1 MANET
6 ALKTLDPIAKDP
18 RVKRVFKDEFGLWLD
33 LAPGYCSSRDHV
45 APSSEAA
52 VGAHLICEES
62 VRDLWFKYR
71 GVKSCDCEQCA
82 RTPRDPLAA
91 APAKTIAGR
100 PMIDLPSSRPS
111 GRVSVTP
118 QEGVTLP
125 NEKRALKATR
135 ASRIQGEVDAI
146 GHSGGSIHKWR
157 CPKCGMWVREDIGKR
172 CAACHAKEDTQLV
185 TQENA

>member
-6 ALKTLDPIAKDP
+6 TLKTLDPIAKDP
-18 RVKRVFKDEFGLWLD
+18 RVKRVFKDEFGLWLE
-33 LAPGYCSSRDHV
+33 LVPGYCSSRDHV

-82 RTPRDPLAA
+82 STPRDSLAA

-100 PMIDLPSSRPS
+100 PMIDLP
-111 GRVSVTP
+111 V
-118 QEGVTLP
+118 P

-146 GHSGGSIHKWR
+146 GHQGGSIHKWR
-157 CPKCGMWVREDIGKR
+157 CPKCGTWVREDIGKR
-172 CAACHAKEDTQLV
+172 CAACHAKEDTQL